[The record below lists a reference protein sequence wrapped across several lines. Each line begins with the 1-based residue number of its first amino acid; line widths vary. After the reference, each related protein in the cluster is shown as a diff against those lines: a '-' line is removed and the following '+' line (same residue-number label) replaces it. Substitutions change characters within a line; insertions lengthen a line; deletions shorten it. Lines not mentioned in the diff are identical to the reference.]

1 MKTLVEK
8 YACLLVYISDIL
20 ENCPEKW
27 VTMHAAEISQDA
39 LTICRHQQMHCFLTS
54 VRGKCFPWEFTDG
67 NFQVC
72 AALHGLGLWDLQSL
86 KEYSISSLITIYITI
101 TRGQFFFPS

>member
-27 VTMHAAEISQDA
+27 VTMHAAEISHDA
-39 LTICRHQQMHCFLTS
+39 LTICRHQQMHCFLAS
-54 VRGKCFPWEFTDG
+54 VHGKWFPWEFTDG

-72 AALHGLGLWDLQSL
+72 AALRGLGLWDLQS
-86 KEYSISSLITIYITI
+86 
-101 TRGQFFFPS
+101 